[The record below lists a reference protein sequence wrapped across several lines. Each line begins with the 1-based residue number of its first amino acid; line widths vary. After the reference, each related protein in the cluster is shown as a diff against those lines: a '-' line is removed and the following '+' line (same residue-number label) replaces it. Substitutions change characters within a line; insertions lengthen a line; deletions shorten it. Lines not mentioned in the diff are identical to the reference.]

1 MEDNMKKVWIPI
13 IVAIVALATIIPIS
27 CKKEPKEIKIG
38 AILPLTGDAAKY
50 GEASK
55 NAIALFI
62 DELNASG
69 GIKGKKIKV
78 IYEDDQ
84 ADPKL
89 GVSAFQK
96 LVTTDKVP
104 VIIGPLPSSVTLAIA
119 PLAEKSKVVI
129 LSPASSSPA
138 ITNAGDYI
146 FRTVASDLLEGTALA
161 NFVYNEL
168 KLKKVAIIYINNDF
182 GIGLSNSFSNRFEE
196 LGGKIVTVES
206 FEQSATDFRSQ
217 LSKIK
222 TLNPQAIYMVGYKEM
237 GNILKQAAELGIKT
251 QFLSFAMFED
261 PEILKIAGKA
271 AEGLIYSYRSFDPKS
286 SEEVV
291 KKFAN
296 NYKSKY
302 GVEPDIFAGLSFDAA
317 RILALAI
324 EKGGSNADGIKSA
337 LYMVK
342 NFPGVTG
349 EITFDKNG
357 DVTGAI
363 SIKTVRQGKF
373 IWYKINYQ
381 F

>member
-1 MEDNMKKVWIPI
+1 MKKVWIPI